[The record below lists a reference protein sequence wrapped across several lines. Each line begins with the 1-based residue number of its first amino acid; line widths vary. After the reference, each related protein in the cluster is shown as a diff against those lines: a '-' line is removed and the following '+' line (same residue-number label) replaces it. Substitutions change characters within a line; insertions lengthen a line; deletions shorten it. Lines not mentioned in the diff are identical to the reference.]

1 MRGFADYERYDALGL
16 ANLVRQKAVS
26 PDDLLDAAIERVEA
40 RNPAVNAVV
49 MPFYDYGRKAIADG
63 LPDGPFR
70 GVPFLLK
77 DLGGWLAGVSVT
89 RGSRF
94 FADAPPA
101 TADSEHVR
109 RLKRAGLVIFGRTN
123 SCELGLSLTASR
135 RSAARLR
142 TRGTRRASRGAPAG
156 VRPLPWARASF
167 PWRTLPTGLARS
179 ACRRRAAGSWA

>member
-1 MRGFADYERYDALGL
+1 MRRFADYERYDALGL
-16 ANLVRQKAVS
+16 ADLVRRKAVS
-26 PDDLLDAAIERVEA
+26 PDDLLEAAIERVEI

-49 MPFYDYGRKAIADG
+49 MPLYDYGRKAIADG

-77 DLGGWLAGVSVT
+77 DLGGWLAGVKVT
-89 RGSRF
+89 RGSAF
-94 FADAPPA
+94 FADAPA
-101 TADSEHVR
+101 AAADSEHVR

-156 VRPLPWARASF
+156 VRPLP
-167 PWRTLPTGLARS
+167 
-179 ACRRRAAGSWA
+179 